1 MLIVDGEAMGDNHD
15 KFVQLKKDGK
25 LLSPDTVGNAIAGL
39 SVCRNDNLH
48 KFRGKFINWNDEA
61 IIEFYKEM

>member
-1 MLIVDGEAMGDNHD
+1 MLIIDGEAMGDSHD

-25 LLSPDTVGNAIAGL
+25 LLSPDMVGNAIGGL

-48 KFRGKFINWNDEA
+48 KFSGKFINWNDET